1 MRQMTLPVSSVEE
14 LIPGIFL
21 MRLTA
26 PELADGVKAGQF
38 FMVGC
43 GEDTVLRRPLSVH
56 HIEGGNLALLFAIRG
71 KGTAWLAQRKRRQKL
86 NVFGPMGNGFEIVPG
101 VKKLLVVAGGIG
113 IAPLFY
119 LVDYAVG
126 TGHKVTMLLGA
137 ATKKQLYPA
146 NLLPHDIEVV
156 SATEDGT
163 EGHKGMVTELIPQ
176 YSPAADQV
184 IACGPLPMYR
194 HMASERKK
202 LGIEGKPV
210 QISLE
215 MRMGCG
221 VGICYACTVRTKR
234 GLKQVCKDGPVFALD
249 EVIWDDLA
257 RC

>member
-1 MRQMTLPVSSVEE
+1 MIVPVSSVQE
-14 LIPGIFL
+14 LMPGIFL
-21 MRLTA
+21 MWLTA

-56 HIEGGNLALLFAIRG
+56 RVEGGNIALLFALRG

-86 NVFGPMGNGFEIVPG
+86 DIFGPMGNAFEIAPAA
-101 VKKLLVVAGGIG
+101 KNLLVVAGGIG

-119 LVDYAVG
+119 LADYAMG
-126 TGHKVTMLLGA
+126 TGCKVTMLLGA

-156 SATEDGT
+156 SVTEDGS
-163 EGHKGMVTELIPQ
+163 EGHKGMVTDLIPE
-176 YSPAADQV
+176 YSALADQV
-184 IACGPLPMYR
+184 FACGPLPMYR
-194 HMASERKK
+194 HMAAERKA
-202 LGIEGKPV
+202 LGIESKPV

-221 VGICYACTVRTKR
+221 VGVCYGCTVRTKH
-234 GLKQVCKDGPVFALD
+234 GLKQVCRDGPVFALD
-249 EVIWDDLA
+249 EVIWDELA
-257 RC
+257 RR

>member
-1 MRQMTLPVSSVEE
+1 MRQMIVPVSSVQE
-14 LIPGIFL
+14 LMPGIFL
-21 MRLTA
+21 MWLTA

-56 HIEGGNLALLFAIRG
+56 RVEGSNLAVLFALRG
-71 KGTAWLAQRKRRQKL
+71 KGTAWLARRKRRQKL
-86 NVFGPMGNGFEIVPG
+86 DIFGPMGNGFDLMPEA
-101 VKKLLVVAGGIG
+101 KNLLVVAGGIG
-113 IAPLFY
+113 IAPLYY
-119 LVDYAVG
+119 LADRAAEAG
-126 TGHKVTMLLGA
+126 CKVVFLQGA
-137 ATKKQLYPA
+137 ATAKQLYPIGM
-146 NLLPHDIEVV
+146 LPPGVRVIE
-156 SATEDGT
+156 ATEDGSR
-163 EGHKGMVTELIPQ
+163 GHKGMVTDLIPQ
-176 YSPAADQV
+176 YVAAADQL

-221 VGICYACTVRTKR
+221 VGVCYGCTVRTKS
-234 GLKQVCKDGPVFALD
+234 GLKQVCRDGPVFALD